1 MAKTKNYVDVI
12 QEELEGNPEAA
23 NAVAQEI
30 LNAHIAMQ
38 LYKLRTDAGLT
49 QAQLANLVDTS
60 QPVIARLEDADY
72 YGRSLTLLHRIAM
85 ALGCTIELNF
95 QKPQAQEKVSYV
107 DNFVF
112 DPIEVQPAKPS
123 LATKAVRTQNYDVTA
138 MIAGGQAA

>member
-1 MAKTKNYVDVI
+1 MAKTKNYADVI
-12 QEELEGNPEAA
+12 QEELAGNQEAA
-23 NAVAQEI
+23 DAVAQEI

-49 QAQLANLVDTS
+49 QAQLAKLVDTS

-95 QKPQAQEKVSYV
+95 HKPQVQEQVSYV
-107 DNFVF
+107 DNWVF
-112 DPIEVQPAKPS
+112 EPIEVQPAKAS
-123 LATKAVRTQNYDVTA
+123 LATKTVRSQSYDVTP